1 MKKRLALLLA
11 ALMLLTSVSVF
22 SVSAAEV
29 VTDKIVADFET
40 EESRNMVASGAYN
53 FFNPTYEASADVKGS
68 GESAVRI
75 KFGELVDTLQDV
87 RLKFAEAKELEK
99 VEYITFYI
107 KNECDLP
114 LDVKFAASCFIVN
127 EHLED
132 VYDGMKDYPNETY
145 FLAHDTNIKA
155 QVKAV
160 GSDEWTEAAAPDG
173 SASNFSGGAY
183 FMLPANFE
191 GYVKFPLG
199 DAERVQTVEGE
210 TVSLKSW
217 GVGFRFGAGFKS
229 ETPDKTQFTEYNNGS
244 VVIDDIAFGVSEK
257 VVVPQP
263 EAPEGLAGVAPTSTD
278 NNDGK
283 ITGASD
289 KMEYRKEGATDY
301 TAATGAEITGLAAG
315 NYFVRL
321 KADGDTP
328 AGKDAAVTVPAYIPP
343 KAQDYLRMIND
354 FETASKVEEIKG
366 VEYTFLGGADLVPSK
381 AAHATGSQ
389 SAMISLKADTQNG
402 FQKILISTPTGDLT
416 NASFYQMY
424 MKWTGNVAITFNTA
438 SADAEMATPAWYN
451 RMKKENPTE
460 FDKDDFWKKHI
471 IIGGNVGA
479 NLVGVA
485 CPKIEIL
492 KDGKWV
498 ETTELPAKFEGLVR
512 FAVPDMSKRTDRHG
526 FGLTLQCADENLSG
540 DLYFDDLMVGMTAV
554 DAAAGYDVK
563 MTDYA
568 AEAGIKYDGAA
579 DPKPTP
585 GTGDSSVVLYVVVFF
600 MVAASAAVVLC
611 TRKARA
617 K

>member
-1 MKKRLALLLA
+1 MPA
-11 ALMLLTSVSVF
+11 
-22 SVSAAEV
+22 
-29 VTDKIVADFET
+29 
-40 EESRNMVASGAYN
+40 SRA
-53 FFNPTYEASADVKGS
+53 T
-68 GESAVRI
+68 R
-75 KFGELVDTLQDV
+75 
-87 RLKFAEAKELEK
+87 R
-99 VEYITFYI
+99 
-107 KNECDLP
+107 
-114 LDVKFAASCFIVN
+114 
-127 EHLED
+127 
-132 VYDGMKDYPNETY
+132 
-145 FLAHDTNIKA
+145 
-155 QVKAV
+155 
-160 GSDEWTEAAAPDG
+160 
-173 SASNFSGGAY
+173 
-183 FMLPANFE
+183 
-191 GYVKFPLG
+191 
-199 DAERVQTVEGE
+199 
-210 TVSLKSW
+210 
-217 GVGFRFGAGFKS
+217 
-229 ETPDKTQFTEYNNGS
+229 KTQFTEYNNGS

-354 FETASKVEEIKG
+354 FETAAKVEEIKG
-366 VEYTFLGGADLVPSK
+366 VEYTYLGGADLVPSK

-389 SAMISLKADTQNG
+389 SAMISLQADTQNG

-424 MKWTGNVAITFNTA
+424 MKWTGNVAITFNVA
-438 SADAEMATPAWYN
+438 QADAEMATPAWYN
-451 RMKKENPTE
+451 RMKEENPTE
-460 FDKDDFWKKHI
+460 FDQDDFWKKHI
-471 IIGGNVGA
+471 IIGGNVGV